1 MSQVDLIRQE
11 LELVNFPSEDL
22 LPLYPDLIEAVTK
35 AIYLAPHEN
44 KEPYWGIIL
53 SQDSPTYP
61 HELVIDFKDSYCD
74 GKRTFGF
81 STTSRND
88 FKTVIFQSE
97 MSDIDLLRL
106 CNNEQTCIINR
117 KGNTLK
123 IYFNNTIYICEN
135 RVWKVLEKIDTQL
148 TEIKKHYNAV
158 DTDLVRKLLTY
169 SFHNLST
176 NKIGATI
183 IYWLDDD
190 FSSTY
195 ATLPDSMCLDFNN
208 ENHQE
213 IIKQYLRNND
223 GAIVIN
229 QNGKIIGGKAHLS
242 FSDDS
247 KSFIQIQD
255 KGTRHNSAARF
266 SFDNSKAI
274 VITVSEDG
282 PVSVFSEGQ
291 NIVNLSSV
299 DPFKHIETI
308 HEIARKNDSGSYEHA
323 LNITCSKCGKTYFL
337 RVLTVTGHREREKE
351 NCHICGTEIHSA
363 RCFTISSRLIKEI

>member
-11 LELVNFPSEDL
+11 LELVNFPSKEI
-22 LPLYPDLIEAVTK
+22 LPLYPDLIETVTK

-53 SQDSPTYP
+53 SNNTPTSP
-61 HELVIDFKDSYCD
+61 HELVDDFKDSYCD

-81 STTSRND
+81 SSNGSNEL
-88 FKTVIFQSE
+88 KTVVFQRE
-97 MSDIDLLRL
+97 MNNIDLLEL
-106 CNNEQTCIINR
+106 CNNKQTCIINR
-117 KGNTLK
+117 QGNTLK

-135 RVWKVLEKIDTQL
+135 RVWKVLEKVDAQIV
-148 TEIKKHYNAV
+148 EIKKHYSAV
-158 DTDLVRKLLTY
+158 DADLVRKLLTY

-183 IYWLDDD
+183 IYWLKDD
-190 FSSTY
+190 FTSTY
-195 ATLPDSMCLDFNN
+195 ATLPDSISLDFNN

-213 IIKQYLRNND
+213 ILKQYLRNND

-229 QNGKIIGGKAHLS
+229 SSGKIIGGKAHLS

-247 KSFIQIQD
+247 KSFIQIKD

-266 SFDNSKAI
+266 SFDNSKSI

-282 PVSVFSEGQ
+282 PVSVFSEGK
-291 NIVNLSSV
+291 NIANLSSI
-299 DPFKHIETI
+299 DPFEQNKII
-308 HEIARKNDSGSYEHA
+308 HEIAEENDAMSYEDNF
-323 LNITCSKCGKTYFL
+323 NITCSKCGKTFYVS
-337 RVLTVTGHREREKE
+337 VLTVSGWREWE
-351 NCHICGTEIHSA
+351 NERCDICGTEIHSA
-363 RCFTISSRLIKEI
+363 KCFTINSRLIKTI